1 MFRLFIIFE
10 LKKSLLKIYQTKNK
24 ISVVQLFI
32 KTVLKI
38 AQIFS
43 TPYLNNKFYFGIGDK
58 TFRAATFFIRLFL
71 CFIEVSVRACTLL
84 FPFKSHSNCYI
95 ACFCQKLNDSL
106 RSGHS

>member
-10 LKKSLLKIYQTKNK
+10 LKNSLLKIYQAKNK
-24 ISVVQLFI
+24 KSVVQLFI

-43 TPYLNNKFYFGIGDK
+43 TPYFNDRYYSGIGNK

-71 CFIEVSVRACTLL
+71 CFIEVLVRACTLI

-95 ACFCQKLNDSL
+95 ALFLSKIKRLNKI
-106 RSGHS
+106 RP